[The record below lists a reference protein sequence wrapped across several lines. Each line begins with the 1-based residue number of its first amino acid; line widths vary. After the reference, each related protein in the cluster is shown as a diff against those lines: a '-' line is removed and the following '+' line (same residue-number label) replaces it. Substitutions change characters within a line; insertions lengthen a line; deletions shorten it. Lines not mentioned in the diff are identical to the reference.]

1 VFLRVFFIFLFE
13 VLSSYIIF

>member
-13 VLSSYIIF
+13 VLSSYH